1 MTQNLTL
8 QTSTIYIY
16 YNKVARWGP
25 AALVGGGGPLRKT
38 KGRAA
43 GETPAAR
50 CTRGNSRAR
59 QLPNAAV
66 SPCVCPGCGAR
77 IMRRAL
83 DGACILRPLPLLR
96 LAASAAGGARL
107 RSSSTKFYA
116 KSRTRHCVPR
126 TQFDVKFPR
135 RCRRRRQMSADGDDF
150 RLFRQSRVLADLHK
164 TRVVF
169 WQNKPVGKQ
178 GIAGSAKKAD
188 QSLVIFTTAF
198 TMLALSW
205 MLWSIAVCISSNG
218 KMLVTI
224 PFRFTL
230 PDATASIAIG

>member
-25 AALVGGGGPLRKT
+25 AALVGGDGPLRKT

-66 SPCVCPGCGAR
+66 SPCVSP
-77 IMRRAL
+77 
-83 DGACILRPLPLLR
+83 
-96 LAASAAGGARL
+96 
-107 RSSSTKFYA
+107 STKFYA

-135 RCRRRRQMSADGDDF
+135 KCRRRRHMSADGDDF

-164 TRVVF
+164 TRAVF

>member
-1 MTQNLTL
+1 MQRVEKLDTL
-8 QTSTIYIY
+8 HKGQQPRTAAAAACRRPTGPQ
-16 YNKVARWGP
+16 ARLLGRRP
-25 AALVGGGGPLRKT
+25 A
-38 KGRAA
+38 
-43 GETPAAR
+43 
-50 CTRGNSRAR
+50 
-59 QLPNAAV
+59 LPNAAI